1 MQSPRH
7 DLETQLVPET
17 LSECSSGH
25 RELLQP
31 HLSPHLPPLPHR
43 CGEGNLPS
51 PYSFAV
57 RKTGAAIA
65 TEVGARTAPWSC
77 HLSSPRQRVK
87 LKAQCKS
94 CILGFCQGFSLSS
107 DLKAPLPPFPMQ
119 PAMRPVYSRTSL
131 PSIRSAFIH
140 SRGTSSTGI
149 TECLQC
155 STHCWPWRCPRR
167 ACIMPGVQRRE
178 GKKINK

>member
-1 MQSPRH
+1 MGKPFIKAAAIHTEHLSSAILIAQLEMFYSATAVNLWRMVMQSPRH

-107 DLKAPLPPFPMQ
+107 DLKAPLPP
-119 PAMRPVYSRTSL
+119 S
-131 PSIRSAFIH
+131 
-140 SRGTSSTGI
+140 
-149 TECLQC
+149 QC
-155 STHCWPWRCPRR
+155 S
-167 ACIMPGVQRRE
+167 QL
-178 GKKINK
+178 